1 MKKGIYLLL
10 LLFLLSGCGGAK
22 EPAAAPE
29 TAKPAEVI
37 ESAAPAVPTESVEPP
52 EAAPFIGEAGAPEAE
67 KSEVSFGA
75 DMTLTLEGVCE
86 LSDLY
91 AEVLDDQ
98 AVGEG
103 WYYYYTDSDQSPA
116 ETLTWTPS
124 EGNYTTV
131 EVLFTV
137 KNISSEARSYGDRLT
152 AQLLYRESGDA
163 ETQSYIGTVFQQNP
177 GQVDENGEIIM
188 WSAKP
193 VEIPV
198 GDSANVSFRFDI
210 PREVYEKV
218 YAEATEGETG
228 ITELCRFRFDNG
240 TAVNV
245 DLAEVLIP
253 ASAYDWE

>member
-37 ESAAPAVPTESVEPP
+37 EAAPAVPTESVEPP
-52 EAAPFIGEAGAPEAE
+52 EAAPFIGEAGAPEEE

-86 LSDLY
+86 LSGLY
-91 AEVLDDQ
+91 GEVLDDQ
-98 AVGEG
+98 AMAEG

-116 ETLTWTPS
+116 ETLNWKPS
-124 EGNYTTV
+124 EGNYTTL

-137 KNISSEARSYGDRLT
+137 KNISSEARSFGDRLM
-152 AQLLYRESGDA
+152 AELHYQENEAA
-163 ETQSYIGTVFQQNP
+163 ETRCYTGTVFQQNP

-198 GDSANVSFRFDI
+198 GDSANVSFRFDV
-210 PREVYEKV
+210 PKQVYEKV
-218 YAEATEGETG
+218 FAEATQGETG
-228 ITELCRFRFDNG
+228 ITEMCRIEFDNG
-240 TAVNV
+240 TVVNI
-245 DLAEVLIP
+245 DLTKVLIP
-253 ASAYDWE
+253 ASEYISE

>member
-37 ESAAPAVPTESVEPP
+37 ESAAPAVPTEPVEPP
-52 EAAPFIGEAGAPEAE
+52 KAAPVSEEPAE
-67 KSEVSFGA
+67 KSEASFGTG
-75 DMTLTLEGVCE
+75 MTLTLEGLCE
-86 LSDLY
+86 LNGLY
-91 AEVLDDQ
+91 GEVLDDQ
-98 AVGEG
+98 AMAEG

-116 ETLTWTPS
+116 ETLNWKPS
-124 EGNYTTV
+124 EGNYTTL

-137 KNISSEARSYGDRLT
+137 KNISSEDRSYGDRLT

-163 ETQSYIGTVFQQNP
+163 ETLCYTGTVFQQNP

-228 ITELCRFRFDNG
+228 ITELCRIGFDNG
-240 TAVNV
+240 TVVNI
-245 DLAEVLIP
+245 DLTKVLIP
-253 ASAYDWE
+253 ASEYISE